1 MSPYSQEKPQ
11 KNRIL
16 GTGRPIFGGDGTDY
30 YPIKVLADTAGLSG
44 RQVISQ
50 REPFIFRPGA
60 AALASGMVPSGTRSG
75 AATITTGGTADS
87 TYWGGWQTYQ
97 PLRSGRIDGKASGG
111 IIEGQLTIG
120 HKSAAGTVNIKVT
133 ARIANTANTSAP
145 TTMLAVTAATS
156 VTTTETFTTYDIP
169 YLACDTV
176 MNSVPF
182 SVAIGIQTAVAASAG
197 IARIMES
204 SVIMGEFE
212 PDD

>member
-1 MSPYSQEKPQ
+1 MAYSQEKPQ
-11 KNRIL
+11 KNRVL
-16 GTGRPIFGGDGTDY
+16 NTGRAAYGGNGTDY
-30 YPIKVLADTAGLSG
+30 LPVKVIADTAGTSG
-44 RQVISQ
+44 RPIISQ

-60 AALASGMVPSGTRSG
+60 AALDSGMVAAGTRSG

-145 TTMLAVTAATS
+145 TTMLAVSAATS
-156 VTTTETFTTYDIP
+156 VTTAETYTTYDIP

-204 SVIMGEFE
+204 SFIQGEFE

>member
-1 MSPYSQEKPQ
+1 MAYSQEKPQ
-11 KNRIL
+11 KNRVL
-16 GTGRPIFGGDGTDY
+16 NTGRVAYGGNGTDFL
-30 YPIKVLADTAGLSG
+30 PVKVIADTAGISG

-50 REPFIFRPGA
+50 REPFIFRPGNT
-60 AALASGMVPSGTRSG
+60 ALASGMVATGTRSG

-145 TTMLAVTAATS
+145 TTMLAVSAATS
-156 VTTTETFTTYDIP
+156 VTTAETYTTYDIP

-204 SVIMGEFE
+204 SFIQGEFE